1 MYADYDFYLNAYYGD
16 AIAEEDF
23 PRLSE
28 QASDYV
34 RAATGGISDTVDGPQ
49 MEAVKK
55 ASCAVAEVLLDES
68 IMTAALYS
76 GGHAV
81 SSETVGG
88 WSRSFRGPAFST
100 AEAEFNNGRKR
111 DALLLYLG
119 NLPAFAPLFK
129 VRSYPCPHRAK
140 GGGRR

>member
-1 MYADYDFYLNAYYGD
+1 MYADYNFYLNAYYGD

-28 QASDYV
+28 RASDYV

-49 MEAVKK
+49 LEAVKK

-76 GGHAV
+76 GGQAV

-88 WSRSFRGPAFST
+88 WSRSFRGT
-100 AEAEFNNGRKR
+100 ALSAAEVEFNNSRKR

-129 VRSYPCPHRAK
+129 VRSYPCPHGAK